1 MKFSSS
7 YPIRYQCFQMLEQ
20 NNFNWHLFQQISK
33 PKKVGPSKTCRCNP
47 YKLFS
52 VSFVLAQYTGQF
64 GCKKVDFWFARFQCH
79 LLDSFLTKIN
89 INILLSF
96 HHPCLHCAVSGSLQT
111 LAYNYM
117 QNQFFISFSNGLII
131 RSKKQMSNES
141 WLIICVNSFMHQSHF
156 PST

>member
-79 LLDSFLTKIN
+79 LLDSFVTKIN

-96 HHPCLHCAVSGSLQT
+96 HHPCPHCSVSSSLQM
-111 LAYNYM
+111 LAYNQM
-117 QNQFFISFSNGLII
+117 QNQFFIPFSNELII
-131 RSKKQMSNES
+131 KSKKQMNNEN
-141 WLIICVNSFMHQSHF
+141 WLMTCGNSFMHQSHF
-156 PST
+156 TST